1 MKSKKLK
8 FNFKYEFI
16 IFIIEAICMSIE
28 LVAARVLSPYFGNT
42 NIVWTSIIGIILL
55 SSSIGN
61 YIGGILADKKSPD
74 KTLKLILLFASFFV
88 FLIPIVQE
96 SLLTWISSWA
106 SDIKVGAI
114 ISTIILFFIPSLLL
128 GLIIPIILKLKVLK
142 LETTGKISGKIYA
155 ISTLGG
161 IFGTFLSGFYL
172 VPRFGSVEI
181 LFMLS
186 IILLVMSMLL
196 NIKKI
201 DVVLLSFIIVII
213 TLDIILFFFYYK
225 VNLINGDRILNGK
238 ENIKVNF
245 DTEYGRVTIYNSVN
259 EDGEKIRILNVDGG
273 FESAT
278 YTSKEKRYELVFE
291 YTKYYDLMFKA
302 SENINDV
309 LLIGG
314 GGYSYPKYF
323 ISHYDSVNMDV
334 VEIDKDVTKIAKK
347 YFYLNDLIKDYN
359 INDNKRL
366 NLIEEDGRTYLNKNK
381 KKYDAILNDAF
392 SGGVPPKTL
401 TTVEAVSK
409 IKESLS
415 DNGVYLT
422 NVISSLEGTNS
433 KFLKAETKTLFT
445 KFKNV
450 YVIPCLTNKTD
461 EIQNLM
467 VIASDK
473 DITIDGT
480 YDLKLFS
487 DTLILTDD
495 YCPVETL
502 IQ

>member
-1 MKSKKLK
+1 MKLK

-42 NIVWTSIIGIILL
+42 NVVWTSIIGIILL

-74 KTLKLILLFASFFV
+74 KILRIILLSASFFI
-88 FLIPIVQE
+88 LIIPIAQE
-96 SLLTWISSWA
+96 SLLNWISSWT
-106 SDIKVGAI
+106 SDIKLGAI
-114 ISTIILFFIPSLLL
+114 ISTILLFFIPSLLL
-128 GLIIPIILKLKVLK
+128 GLITPIILKIKLLK
-142 LETTGKISGKIYA
+142 LETTGKTSGKIYA

-172 VPRFGSVEI
+172 VPHFGSVSI

-186 IILLVMSMLL
+186 VVLLIISIVL

-201 DVVLLSFIIVII
+201 DIVLLTFVIIIVVLN
-213 TLDIILFFFYYK
+213 IILFFFYYK
-225 VNLINGDRILNGK
+225 GNLRNGYRIFEGK

-245 DTEYGRVTIYNSVN
+245 DTEYGRVTIYNSIN
-259 EDGEKIRILNVDGG
+259 ENGEKIRTLSVDGG

-278 YTSKEKRYELVFE
+278 YINKEKRYELVFE
-291 YTKYYDLMFKA
+291 YTKYYDLMFK
-302 SENINDV
+302 SSRNINNV

-323 ISHYDSVNMDV
+323 ISHYDSKRMDV
-334 VEIDKDVTKIAKK
+334 VEIDKDVTEIAKK

-359 INDNKRL
+359 IKHNKRL
-366 NLIEEDGRTYLNKNK
+366 NLINEDGRTYLNKNS

-392 SGGVPPKTL
+392 SGTVPPKTL
-401 TTVEAVSK
+401 TTVETITK
-409 IKESLS
+409 IKQSL
-415 DNGVYLT
+415 NEGGLYLT
-422 NVISSLEGTNS
+422 NILSSLEGKNS
-433 KFLKAETKTLFT
+433 KFLKAEVKTLLT

-450 YVIPCLTNKTD
+450 YVVPCLTNKL
-461 EIQNLM
+461 EEYQNIM
-467 VIASDK
+467 VLASDE
-473 DITIDGT
+473 DIPIDNN
-480 YDLKLFS
+480 YELKLS
-487 DTLILTDD
+487 EDTIILTDD